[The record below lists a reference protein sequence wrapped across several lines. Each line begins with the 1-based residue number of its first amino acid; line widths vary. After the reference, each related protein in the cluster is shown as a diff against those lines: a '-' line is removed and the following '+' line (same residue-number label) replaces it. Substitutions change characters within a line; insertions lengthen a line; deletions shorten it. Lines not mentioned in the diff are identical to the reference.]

1 MFGIGFIIFLRK
13 SGEWIGLFVSIVL
26 VSFGLVAANTDPV
39 GFPGWFVGLVSAY
52 VNCAYLSFFVIP
64 LVFPD
69 GRFVPRWSA
78 WLVAF
83 VVVGGLGSSVAPHT
97 IFDSNTW
104 PGLVSA
110 ALGILVVAT
119 ILVSPIY
126 RYMRVSNSVERE
138 QTKWVMFSLLLA
150 IGVFVLIGGVLSN
163 ISTLTA
169 HPVQAVLVDLATSSA
184 VGIAFL
190 FVPLGFAVAILRYK
204 LWDIDVLINRTLVY
218 GSLTISLAA
227 LYLGAVIVLQK
238 LFAAVTGQSSDLAV
252 AIATLGIAAL
262 FNPWRHRVQ
271 SFIDR
276 RFYRRKYDAARTLA
290 TFSARLRDEVDMEQL
305 STNLLAVASDTVQ
318 PASVALWLRE
328 GEVSR
333 S

>member
-1 MFGIGFIIFLRK
+1 
-13 SGEWIGLFVSIVL
+13 
-26 VSFGLVAANTDPV
+26 
-39 GFPGWFVGLVSAY
+39 
-52 VNCAYLSFFVIP
+52 
-64 LVFPD
+64 
-69 GRFVPRWSA
+69 
-78 WLVAF
+78 
-83 VVVGGLGSSVAPHT
+83 
-97 IFDSNTW
+97 
-104 PGLVSA
+104 
-110 ALGILVVAT
+110 
-119 ILVSPIY
+119 
-126 RYMRVSNSVERE
+126 MRVSNSVERE